1 MRTTIRSIRKGSVQ
15 WNEEDRLELIRLLA
29 KCGYATLITRQ
40 RVPGT
45 ETKKN
50 GQMEYVVK
58 FWEDDDA
65 VYDN

>member
-1 MRTTIRSIRKGSVQ
+1 MKTTVRSIRKGSVQ
-15 WNEEDRLELIRLLA
+15 WNEEDRLELVKLLA
-29 KCGYATLITRQ
+29 KCGYATIITRQ

-45 ETKKN
+45 KN

-65 VYDN
+65 IHNN